1 MKKIGKIIFLLIYVL
16 ILVYFVSCQNPFLA
30 DAINQYKVD
39 FETNGGT
46 SIDSYRT
53 GKIEF
58 SPETTKTG
66 YVFDGWYANS
76 SLEGEPITFPYEL
89 KNDTTFYAKWVE
101 KGTVIFDFRNCKTN
115 SDFVNEIVN
124 KYGNCYT
131 NGVLTLN
138 SDKEKIVFKG
148 SDSHTTCF
156 NDLCI
161 KLSRINQKII
171 FENFSFSSSKSSSLI
186 YSTSD
191 IEIEYRG
198 TNKIFSSSPDAVSLI
213 ESLETITIK
222 SNDSNSKLEL
232 QPNTVS
238 SSTEGSIGVKANK
251 VIIDGGNFVIQE
263 SNGINY
269 SENDTSGISGRNGS
283 SGIKATETIIKNKA
297 SVTITGGNGGKGSQG
312 IKGDDGCSG
321 STRDSVEEGNAE
333 NGTNGAQ
340 GGIGGTG
347 GKGGSAILGN
357 FEVKSGCN
365 VILVG
370 GNGGT
375 GGKGGTGGT
384 GGKGGDNVAWGGGTG
399 NGGDGGRGGN
409 GGTGGNGGDAVS
421 GSFYQE
427 NYNDNVYLKFGSK
440 GVGGAGGNGGI
451 GGLKGNANY
460 VVPPFPECGDGGTNG
475 NPGKIGFS
483 GQHGKD
489 GVTHR

>member
-66 YVFDGWYANS
+66 FVFDGWYANS

-297 SVTITGGNGGKGSQG
+297 SVTITGGNGGKGRPCLPSGHRILLPQPCAGRRKGTLHFVENDAVVGKLASVAKSPTDTYRFPRRKALTCKHIGRG
-312 IKGDDGCSG
+312 ISK
-321 STRDSVEEGNAE
+321 VHNL
-333 NGTNGAQ
+333 GAQ
-340 GGIGGTG
+340 NA
-347 GKGGSAILGN
+347 KRL
-357 FEVKSGCN
+357 KRQ
-365 VILVG
+365 
-370 GNGGT
+370 NGHIR
-375 GGKGGTGGT
+375 
-384 GGKGGDNVAWGGGTG
+384 V
-399 NGGDGGRGGN
+399 R
-409 GGTGGNGGDAVS
+409 
-421 GSFYQE
+421 F
-427 NYNDNVYLKFGSK
+427 
-440 GVGGAGGNGGI
+440 
-451 GGLKGNANY
+451 
-460 VVPPFPECGDGGTNG
+460 
-475 NPGKIGFS
+475 
-483 GQHGKD
+483 
-489 GVTHR
+489 